1 MQSLKGDEQ
10 RCCKARAA
18 EGAAGKPLPGDAGT
32 FVFEKQF
39 WTEFWSFPMVSF
51 FFLIS
56 FPFAVILFL
65 CISDVSTL
73 AVLLPFVLTPL

>member
-1 MQSLKGDEQ
+1 
-10 RCCKARAA
+10 
-18 EGAAGKPLPGDAGT
+18 
-32 FVFEKQF
+32 
-39 WTEFWSFPMVSF
+39 MVSF